1 MPQKVESESEELRK
15 RVEAVL
21 EMAVSTVKPL
31 SLTFMGGGLDNVKGE
46 EIVVS

>member
-1 MPQKVESESEELRK
+1 M
-15 RVEAVL
+15 L

-46 EIVVS
+46 EVVV